1 MDLPI
6 AYEDAVDLLDAD
18 HKAVKKMFIDH
29 AAMCDV
35 AAPSRAKRELA
46 QRICQA
52 LTVHAQLEEEIF
64 YPAVREA
71 IGDDALMD
79 EALHEH
85 AEAKA
90 LIARIGSLSADDAA
104 HGTAVK
110 QLGKVIDQHVLEERE
125 QIFLRARQSAMD
137 LRGLTAPLAKRQ
149 KQLPCPQCPCGRKNA
164 TCGNDFSRLRAP
176 VGPDQQVLAEVIQR
190 VDVVAADGSLLR
202 LQHRTH
208 LADEHLVAKP
218 LRLAHVLR
226 GSRPFDSERR
236 PLLRRVK
243 HVRRRCR
250 AGLPASSGT
259 CRRVQLHGRVR
270 IS

>member
-1 MDLPI
+1 MDQPI

-29 AAMCDV
+29 AAMCDDG
-35 AAPSRAKRELA
+35 APPRAKRVLA

-90 LIARIGSLSADDAA
+90 LIARIGSLAPDDAA
-104 HGTAVK
+104 HATAVK

-125 QIFLRARQSAMD
+125 QIFLRARLSAMD
-137 LRGLTAPLAKRQ
+137 LRTLAVPLAKRH
-149 KQLPCPQCPCGRKNA
+149 KQLKKGMNVP
-164 TCGNDFSRLRAP
+164 
-176 VGPDQQVLAEVIQR
+176 
-190 VDVVAADGSLLR
+190 
-202 LQHRTH
+202 
-208 LADEHLVAKP
+208 AKETT
-218 LRLAHVLR
+218 A
-226 GSRPFDSERR
+226 
-236 PLLRRVK
+236 
-243 HVRRRCR
+243 
-250 AGLPASSGT
+250 
-259 CRRVQLHGRVR
+259 
-270 IS
+270 